1 MMMMTQKQQTGP
13 SATRARKAD
22 RWSTRQGNI
31 ALVVLLAAVVFAGG
45 FLASRPGRSIPAS
58 TGAAPSES
66 DFSAVDAFVAA
77 EMAAQRIPGLALAIV
92 QNDRIVHERSFGKA
106 DPSGRPVTSETPFII
121 GSASKSFT
129 ALAIMQL
136 VEHGKVELDAPVQ
149 RYIPWFRVADE
160 KASAE
165 ITVRHLMNQTSGL
178 STKTGRSFQGNG
190 DTSDGALEQAV
201 RKLSTV
207 ELTQPVGATH
217 QYSTIN
223 YSVLGLIVQTVSGQT
238 YESYIQKH
246 IFDPL
251 QMHHSFTSEADAK
264 PQGLA
269 TGNRYWFGRPAA
281 ADVPYNRG
289 LNPAGYL
296 ISSADDMAHY
306 LIAQLNDGRYGGAAV
321 LSPSG
326 TAELHRPAVPT
337 GHTDTSYGMGW
348 FVGLVNGIPAVFH
361 HGETFTFHSNM
372 VLMPESHQG
381 VVVLMNAENSLDLF
395 THGRMGTVAAGIASL
410 LAGQK
415 LPPPPPSTSLLGDR
429 SR

>member
-1 MMMMTQKQQTGP
+1 MMTTQIQQTGP
-13 SATRARKAD
+13 SRTRAPKAD
-22 RWSTRQGNI
+22 RSSTRQGSL
-31 ALVVLLAAVVFAGG
+31 ALIILLAAVVLAGG
-45 FLASRPGRSIPAS
+45 FLASRPGRSIAS
-58 TGAAPSES
+58 TGAATSES

-77 EMAAQRIPGLALAIV
+77 EMAAQRIPGLALAILR
-92 QNDRIVHERSFGKA
+92 NDRIVHERIFGKA

-136 VEHGKVELDAPVQ
+136 VEDGKVELDAPVQ
-149 RYIPWFRVADE
+149 RYIPWFRVANE

-165 ITVRHLMNQTSGL
+165 ITVRHLLNQTSGL

-190 DTSDGALEQAV
+190 DTSDSALEQAV
-201 RKLSTV
+201 RKLSTI
-207 ELTQPVGATH
+207 ELTQPVGAIH

-269 TGNRYWFGRPAA
+269 AGNRYWFGRPTAA
-281 ADVPYNRG
+281 HVPYNRG

-306 LIAQLNDGRYGGAAV
+306 LIAQLDQASTVAQQSFHPQGQPNCTDPPSQQATPTRPMAWAGLSDQSMASPPSFIRV
-321 LSPSG
+321 RRSPS
-326 TAELHRPAVPT
+326 TPT
-337 GHTDTSYGMGW
+337 WCSCLRAIKAW
-348 FVGLVNGIPAVFH
+348 WC
-361 HGETFTFHSNM
+361 
-372 VLMPESHQG
+372 
-381 VVVLMNAENSLDLF
+381 
-395 THGRMGTVAAGIASL
+395 
-410 LAGQK
+410 
-415 LPPPPPSTSLLGDR
+415 
-429 SR
+429 